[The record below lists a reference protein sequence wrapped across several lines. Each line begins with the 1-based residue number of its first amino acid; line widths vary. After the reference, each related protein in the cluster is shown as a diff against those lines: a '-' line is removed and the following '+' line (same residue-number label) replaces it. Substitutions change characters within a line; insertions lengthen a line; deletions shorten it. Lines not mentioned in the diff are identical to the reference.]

1 MTNCANVAATIHAN
15 MCNDPG
21 FGYSQDERYGTSSDK
36 VTYNIEGRNYTIN
49 RGDYDCSS
57 SVCTA

>member
-21 FGYSQDERYGTSSDK
+21 FGYSQGERYGTSSDR
-36 VTYNIEGRNYTIN
+36 VT
-49 RGDYDCSS
+49 
-57 SVCTA
+57 